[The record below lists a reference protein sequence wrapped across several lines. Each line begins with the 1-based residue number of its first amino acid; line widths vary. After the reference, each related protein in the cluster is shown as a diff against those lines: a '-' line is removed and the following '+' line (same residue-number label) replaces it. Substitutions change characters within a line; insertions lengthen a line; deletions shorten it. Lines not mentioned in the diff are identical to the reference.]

1 MRWVYESPIRN
12 KPNEQIISRIK
23 EVIDMMR
30 EIRLGMIG
38 IIVGAMLLASIPS
51 VSAVLYGDA
60 NEDTRINMQDVTTVE
75 RIILEYDS
83 ETTSADANQD
93 GEIDMRDV
101 TCIELIILER
111 VLFPGGSLDAMMIFG
126 PKDNTLDPAYKWT
139 GWYVRKAGIYE
150 TLFKYNDEMEL
161 TPELATGY
169 THVSD
174 TVWDIHLREGVT
186 FHDGNPLDAEAVV
199 YSIERVRDESN
210 SRSSEYDHIAS
221 IDAADVYTVRVTT
234 NDPCASTIA
243 SLTDPLVSIVSP
255 DATDLASD
263 PVGTGPFM
271 YDNNVWGAS
280 LSVVR
285 NPDYWGGGVKLE
297 SVTLTYVSE
306 GATRAAMLES
316 GDVNI
321 ARGLPYP
328 QVSTIED
335 NPDLDVVSKETLR
348 AYFMFVNTAP
358 GPGRAPLD
366 DVRVRQAINYAIDR
380 DEVVDVALEGVGGVS
395 AKGVFPSIFPWVNN
409 DLAGYPH
416 DQATALSLLADAG
429 ITDSDSDGVLELSSG
444 EDFTI
449 NIMTYT
455 SRAAMQ
461 PSVEVIES
469 QLEAIGID
477 VTIEL
482 LGSSAIKTAMTD
494 GDYDMAFYSYGVAP
508 SGDPNHYLTAHFD
521 STAGYKEN
529 GWTQYSNTT
538 VDSLLADARMEMDP
552 DDRKDYYD
560 QAQAIIVEESPE
572 MFIFHEKELVG
583 HHIDVIGYEIYPNEL
598 TFLTKNM
605 YIGR

>member
-1 MRWVYESPIRN
+1 
-12 KPNEQIISRIK
+12 
-23 EVIDMMR
+23 MMR
-30 EIRLGMIG
+30 EIRFGMIG
-38 IIVGAMLLASIPS
+38 IIVSAMLLASIPF
-51 VSAVLYGDA
+51 VSATLYGDA
-60 NEDTRINMQDVTTVE
+60 NEDTRINMQDVTKVE
-75 RIILEYDS
+75 RMILGYDS

-93 GEIDMRDV
+93 GDINMQDV
-101 TCIELIILER
+101 TSIELIILER
-111 VLFPGGSLDAMMIFG
+111 VLFPGGILDVVMIFG

-150 TLFKYNDEMEL
+150 TLFKYNEEMEL

-169 THVSD
+169 TQVSD
-174 TVWDIHLREGVT
+174 TVWDIHLREGVI
-186 FHDGNPLDAEAVV
+186 FHDGNPLDADAVV
-199 YSIERVRDESN
+199 YSIGRVMDESN

-221 IDAADVYTVRVTT
+221 IVAAGDYTVRVTT
-234 NDPCASTIA
+234 NDPYAPTIA

-255 DATDLASD
+255 DASDLASD

-271 YDNNVWGAS
+271 YDSNEFGAS

-306 GATRAAMLES
+306 GATRATMLES

-328 QVSTIED
+328 QVSMIEG
-335 NPDLDVVSKETLR
+335 NPDLAVVSKETLR
-348 AYFMFVNTAP
+348 AYFMFVNTEK
-358 GPGRAPLD
+358 APLD
-366 DVRVRQAINYAIDR
+366 DARVRQAINYAIDR

-395 AKGVFPSIFPWVNN
+395 AKGVFPSVFPWTN
-409 DLAGYPH
+409 DELVGYPH
-416 DQATALSLLADAG
+416 DQATALSLLEAAG
-429 ITDSDSDGVLELSSG
+429 ITDSDSDGVLELISG
-444 EDFTI
+444 EDFTLS
-449 NIMTYT
+449 IMTYT

-482 LGSSAIKTAMTD
+482 LGSSAIKADMVD

-521 STAGYKEN
+521 STAESKEN
-529 GWTQYSNTT
+529 GWTRYSNAT
-538 VDSLLADARMEMDP
+538 VDSLLADARMEMDQTT
-552 DDRKDYYD
+552 RKDYYN

-583 HHIDVIGYEIYPNEL
+583 HHIDVIGYEIYPNEI

>member
-1 MRWVYESPIRN
+1 MTLIRN
-12 KPNEQIISRIK
+12 KPNKRIISRIK
-23 EVIDMMR
+23 EVIDMKR

-38 IIVGAMLLASIPS
+38 IIVSAMLLASIPS

-60 NEDTRINMQDVTTVE
+60 NEDTRINMQDVTKVE
-75 RIILEYDS
+75 RMILEYDP

-93 GEIDMRDV
+93 GDINMQDV
-101 TCIELIILER
+101 TCIELVILER
-111 VLFPGGSLDAMMIFG
+111 VLFPGGSLNAVMIFG

-150 TLFKYNDEMEL
+150 TLFKYNDEMQL

-169 THVSD
+169 TQVSD
-174 TVWDIHLREGVT
+174 TVWDIHLREGVI
-186 FHDGNPLDAEAVV
+186 FHDGNPFNADAVV
-199 YSIERVRDESN
+199 YSIGRVTDESN

-221 IDAADVYTVRVTT
+221 VVAADDYTVQITT
-234 NDPCASTIA
+234 TEPYAPTIA

-255 DATDLASD
+255 DASDIASD

-271 YDNNVWGAS
+271 YDSNVWGAS

-297 SVTLTYVSE
+297 DVTLTYVSDST
-306 GATRAAMLES
+306 TRAAMLES
-316 GDVNI
+316 GDADI

-328 QVSTIED
+328 QVSTIEG
-335 NPDLDVVSKETLR
+335 NPDLDVVSKETMR
-348 AYFMFVNTAP
+348 AYFMFVNTNP
-358 GPGRAPLD
+358 KPERAPLD
-366 DVRVRQAINYAIDR
+366 DIGVRQAINYAIDR
-380 DEVVDVALEGVGGVS
+380 DEVVDVALEGVGGVP
-395 AKGVFPSIFPWVNN
+395 AKGVFPSIFPWAN
-409 DLAGYPH
+409 DELAGYT
-416 DQATALSLLADAG
+416 QNQTKALELLADAG
-429 ITDSDSDGVLELSSG
+429 ITDSDGDDVLELSSG
-444 EDFTI
+444 EDFTL

-455 SRAAMQ
+455 TRAAMQ

-477 VTIEL
+477 VTVEL
-482 LGSSAIKTAMTD
+482 LGSSAIKAAMVD
-494 GDYDMAFYSYGVAP
+494 GEYDMAFYSYGVAP
-508 SGDPNHYLTAHFD
+508 SGDPDYYLTAHFD

-529 GWTQYSNTT
+529 GWTRYSNAT
-538 VDSLLADARMEMDP
+538 VDSLLASARTEMDP

-560 QAQAIIVEESPE
+560 QAQEIIVEESPE

-583 HHIDVIGYEIYPNEL
+583 YNTKVIGYEIYPNEI